1 MLHGRSVLLVFLSAV
16 GAVGCGNIS
25 FDVSQDIP
33 ATFIMGDPNSMV
45 LVGDSAPQP
54 LTLDIMAETN
64 MRHTGPASSAFLKE
78 LTFTITQPSGGTF
91 YFVQAVQIYLVPQNP
106 MSALP
111 TVEIAHLGPVPNE
124 TTIHIVPDPGVD
136 MLPYSNQGANI
147 TASATGFFPKEDTMY
162 VGHVVVE
169 VRI

>member
-1 MLHGRSVLLVFLSAV
+1 LVALLSAV

-33 ATFIMGDPNSMV
+33 PTFIMGDPTSTV
-45 LVGDSAPQP
+45 FAGDTMPQP

-91 YFVQAVQIYLVPQNP
+91 YFATAVQIFLVPQNP
-106 MSALP
+106 NSALP
-111 TVEIAHLGPVPNE
+111 TIEIAHLNPVPNE
-124 TTIHIVPDPGVD
+124 TTIHLVPDPGVN
-136 MLPYSNQGANI
+136 MLPYSNEGANI
-147 TASATGFFPKEDTMY
+147 TAAATGYFPTEDTTY